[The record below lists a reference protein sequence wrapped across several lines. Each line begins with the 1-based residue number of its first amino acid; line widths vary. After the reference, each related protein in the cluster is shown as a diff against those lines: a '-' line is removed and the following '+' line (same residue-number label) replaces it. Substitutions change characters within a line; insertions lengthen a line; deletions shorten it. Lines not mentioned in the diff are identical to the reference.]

1 MVLSAREF
9 LNILDSFT
17 LYGSILG
24 FNMVI
29 FVFFVHGNIAIKGMC
44 QVSWHGR
51 SKNLLLI
58 TAVCMASGTSNNGIE
73 VKHGPGS
80 GWTWFNEQ

>member
-44 QVSWHGR
+44 QLAWQEQES
-51 SKNLLLI
+51 
-58 TAVCMASGTSNNGIE
+58 
-73 VKHGPGS
+73 P
-80 GWTWFNEQ
+80 FNYSSMYGFRDL